1 MAGPR
6 SGLSPRLAEL
16 AKPSL
21 RSAPAAKQAAALS
34 LAPRGPGSLVRD
46 GGRVLVD
53 VRFDGGA
60 VAGLGDLRA
69 AGAKIVNVSRRYQ
82 TVTVAA
88 RPADLHAV
96 GGAPR
101 VEFVSEVLAP
111 IVRGADCGGSV
122 RSEGDAQLN
131 AATARSAF
139 ALDGSGVT
147 VGILSDSFDR
157 DGGAPTHAAGD
168 VASGDLPGPGSPC
181 GSEVAVG
188 VLDDSEPGGTD
199 EGRAMAQIVHDLA
212 PGASLSFAT
221 AFNGQFG
228 FADNIRA
235 LRAAGAGVIVDD
247 VFYADEPFFQDGP
260 IAVAV
265 NEVTAAGAAYFSAAG
280 NDNLVEEGTGKEI
293 GSWEAPQYR
302 DSGSCPPAIV
312 ALSEETE
319 AEEAKIIEEE
329 GLSGVEPSG
338 LHPTHCMDFDPGG
351 VNDQTFAITV
361 PAGGTLKVDLQWAEP
376 WFGVKT
382 DLDAFLLDES
392 GDVAKVE
399 IEGEEFPVRSIYDN
413 VNGIEEPFEYFEWE
427 NPDPADS
434 SPPPPPRKVQ
444 LVLNR
449 FSGTGARLKL
459 ALVQSDVT
467 ATEYPDSQGGD
478 VVGPTIYGH
487 SGASSAVSLGAIR
500 YNTTSAPERFSSRGP
515 VTHHFG
521 PVRGVAPAAPI
532 GAQTILKPDLVAT
545 DGGVTTFFGSPI
557 SGAWRFFGTSAAA
570 PHAAAVA
577 ALMKQVNPS
586 LSPTQLRGALAATA
600 TPVGAFGPN
609 AVGAGLVNA
618 FGAVSSVALPP
629 TISITERPPPLSRER
644 QPQIGFVANRPVAF
658 SCSIDG
664 GDLQPCSSP
673 FVPAAPLADGVHGFA
688 VRGVDAAGR
697 AGTSETVSFKIDTRR
712 PRTFFRQK
720 PRKTI
725 RTRHRRAKAVFRF
738 GSDESD
744 VTFAC
749 KIDSGFL
756 RFCKPRLV
764 RRFHIGK
771 HVVWAK
777 ARDAAGNVDRT
788 PAVYRFRVRRR
799 R

>member
-221 AFNGQFG
+221 AFSGQFG

-280 NDNLVEEGTGKEI
+280 NDNLIDSGGRDI
-293 GSWEAPQYR
+293 GSWEAPAFR
-302 DSGSCPPAIV
+302 DSLGCPASLL
-312 ALSEETE
+312 ALPGFG
-319 AEEAKIIEEE
+319 A
-329 GLSGVEPSG
+329 G
-338 LHPTHCMDFDPGG
+338 HCMDFDPDAVGT
-351 VNDQTFAITV
+351 DDTFGIVVAKG
-361 PAGGTLKVDLQWAEP
+361 ATLSVDLQWAEP
-376 WFGVKT
+376 WFGVKA
-382 DLDAFLLDES
+382 DLDVFLLDSAGEP
-392 GDVAKVE
+392 VE
-399 IEGEEFPVRSIYDN
+399 VEGFLVGSAEDN
-413 VNGIEEPFEYFEWE
+413 VGVTEEPFEFLQWQNDTGAAAE
-427 NPDPADS
+427 
-434 SPPPPPRKVQ
+434 VQ
-444 LVLNR
+444 LAINR
-449 FSGTGARLKL
+449 CFSICNPGASTTAMPRLKV
-459 ALVQSDVT
+459 ALLQNGGGVD
-467 ATEYPDSQGGD
+467 ATEYPESSGGD
-478 VVGPTIYGH
+478 VVGPTVFGH
-487 SGASSAVSLGAIR
+487 AGAEAAVGVGAIR
-500 YNTTSAPERFSSRGP
+500 YDSTTAPEKFSSRGP
-515 VTHHFG
+515 LAHYFG
-521 PVRGVAPAAPI
+521 PVSGASPAAPI
-532 GAQTILKPDLVAT
+532 APKTIAKPDLVAT
-545 DGGVTTFFGSPI
+545 DGGANTFFGQFF

-577 ALMKQVNPS
+577 ALMKQANPS

-618 FGAVSSVALPP
+618 FGALSSVALPP

-644 QPQIGFVANRPVAF
+644 QPRIGFVANRPVAF
-658 SCSIDG
+658 SCTIDG
-664 GDLQPCSSP
+664 GALQPCSSP
-673 FVPAAPLADGVHGFA
+673 FVPAAPLADGIHGFA
-688 VRGVDAAGR
+688 VQGVDAAGR
-697 AGTSETVSFKIDTRR
+697 AGTSETVSFKIDTRP

-725 RTRHRRAKAVFRF
+725 RTRHRRARAVFRF

-771 HVVWAK
+771 HVVWVK